1 MTNNDNQL
9 TREEVYNKI
18 LTIIASLS
26 ESQMRNLLKSLVN
39 WQQSKFDEKRK
50 YPRKQTFVWTECSA
64 STRFF
69 TDFIQNLSVSGLYI
83 ETQLPFFVGEE
94 LSMTFSLP
102 GADAPIKITGKI
114 VRIDSNGIGVQFDE
128 LLSDISNV

>member
-1 MTNNDNQL
+1 MTINNNQL

-50 YPRKQTFVWTECSA
+50 HPRKKTFVWTECSTD
-64 STRFF
+64 TRFC
-69 TDFIQNLSVSGLYI
+69 TDFIQNLSVSGLFI
-83 ETQLPFFVGEE
+83 ETQFPFFVGEK

-102 GADAPIKITGKI
+102 GADDPIKITGKI

-128 LLSDISNV
+128 VLSDV

>member
-9 TREEVYNKI
+9 TIKEVYNKI

>member
-1 MTNNDNQL
+1 MKNNDNKIG
-9 TREEVYNKI
+9 REEVYNKI
-18 LTIIASLS
+18 LAIILALS
-26 ESQMRNLLKSLVN
+26 EAQMRNLLKSLEK

-50 YPRKQTFVWTECSA
+50 YHRKHTFIWTECSA
-64 STRFF
+64 NTRFF
-69 TDFIQNLSVSGLYI
+69 TDFIQNLSVSGLFI

-102 GADAPIKITGKI
+102 GADNPIKITGKI

-128 LLSDISNV
+128 LLSDI

>member
-1 MTNNDNQL
+1 MAI
-9 TREEVYNKI
+9 I
-18 LTIIASLS
+18 LALS
-26 ESQMRNLLKSLVN
+26 EAQMRNLLKSLEK

-50 YPRKQTFVWTECSA
+50 YHRKQTFIWTECSA
-64 STRFF
+64 NTRFF
-69 TDFIQNLSVSGLYI
+69 TDFIQNLSVSGLFI

-102 GADAPIKITGKI
+102 GADDPIKITGKI

-128 LLSDISNV
+128 LLTDI

>member
-1 MTNNDNQL
+1 MTNDDNQISK
-9 TREEVYNKI
+9 EEVYNKI

-26 ESQMRNLLKSLVN
+26 ESQMRNLLKKLVN

-50 YPRKQTFVWTECSA
+50 CPRKSTFIWTECSA
-64 STRFF
+64 DTRFF
-69 TDFIQNLSVSGLYI
+69 TDFIQNLSVSGLFI

-102 GADAPIKITGKI
+102 GADDPIKITGKI
-114 VRIDSNGIGVQFDE
+114 VRIDSKGIGVQFDA
-128 LLSDISNV
+128 LLSDI

>member
-1 MTNNDNQL
+1 MTNNDNKIG
-9 TREEVYNKI
+9 REEVYNKI
-18 LTIIASLS
+18 LAIILALS
-26 ESQMRNLLKSLVN
+26 EAQMRNLLKSLEK

-50 YPRKQTFVWTECSA
+50 YHRKQTFIWTECSA
-64 STRFF
+64 NTRFF
-69 TDFIQNLSVSGLYI
+69 TDFIQNLSVSGLFI

-102 GADAPIKITGKI
+102 GADDPIKITGKI

-128 LLSDISNV
+128 HLTDI